1 MLRYNILCMKSAI
14 DQQLAKVLHH
24 LYINP
29 LEKCNLKCKIC
40 YTRKTDPILT
50 EEAILKFIDR
60 YQKAYELQTVTFCG
74 GEVFSLKYFPHL
86 INALTKKGIF
96 VQTITNGTIDR
107 LLEIENPNMNKLI
120 VSIDGLK
127 PYHDKNRGVGNF
139 DKSMKF
145 LKIAQKKGFHT
156 EIFSIVTR
164 QNYPLIDSFE
174 KYINQHFGQIDITY
188 HPRKPL
194 EYLLNHPVSNI
205 EGTVDGFDFLNNDEL
220 IEIMKTKRVFPPRE
234 LGCYQV
240 ALASTGKIYGC
251 CEGYRTIGMIN
262 DKIENI
268 FATLKKR
275 IGGPCLGCSQTEFMC
290 GIKKI
295 YEKHTYVNN

>member
-1 MLRYNILCMKSAI
+1 MKSVI

-40 YTRKTDPILT
+40 YTKKTDPILSEDT
-50 EEAILKFIDR
+50 ILKFIDR

-74 GEVFSLKYFPHL
+74 GEVFALPFFPGL
-86 INALTKKGIF
+86 INKINKKGIF

-107 LLEIENPNMNKLI
+107 LSEIKNPNFNKLI

-127 PYHDKNRGVGNF
+127 SYHDKNRGSGNF
-139 DKSMKF
+139 TKSLEF
-145 LKIAQKKGFHT
+145 LKKGKKNGFHS
-156 EIFSIVTR
+156 EIFSIVTQQNFSMIDKFEQYMKR
-164 QNYPLIDSFE
+164 QL
-174 KYINQHFGQIDITY
+174 GQIEITY
-188 HPRKPL
+188 HPRKPP
-194 EYLLNHPVSNI
+194 EYLLHHPVSNLKG
-205 EGTVDGFDFLNNDEL
+205 EVEGFDFLSKDQL
-220 IEIMKTKRVFPPRE
+220 VEIMTTRRSFPPKE

-251 CEGYRTIGMIN
+251 CEGFRPIGMID

-268 FATLKKR
+268 FEQLKKR
-275 IGGPCLGCSQTEFMC
+275 VGGPCLGCSQTEFMC
-290 GIKKI
+290 GIKTVINSIKTD
-295 YEKHTYVNN
+295 EKHTFVHN

>member
-1 MLRYNILCMKSAI
+1 MKSLFNK
-14 DQQLAKVLHH
+14 QLEKVLHH

-40 YTRKTDPILT
+40 YTRKTDPILS
-50 EEAILKFIDR
+50 EESILEFIDR
-60 YQKAYELQTVTFCG
+60 YQKIHELQTVTFCG

-86 INALTKKGIF
+86 VNTLTQRGIF

-107 LLEIENPNMNKLI
+107 LSEIENPNMNKMI
-120 VSIDGLK
+120 VSIDGMKL
-127 PYHDKNRGVGNF
+127 YHDKNRGVGNF

-145 LKIAQKKGFHT
+145 LKKAQKKGFHT
-156 EIFSIVTR
+156 EIFSIVTK
-164 QNYPLIDSFE
+164 QNYPLIGQFE
-174 KYINQHFGQIDITY
+174 KFMKKHLGPIDTTY

-205 EGTVDGFDFLNNDEL
+205 EGTVDEFDYLSKNEL
-220 IEIMKTKRVFPPRE
+220 IEITKTRNVFPPKD

-240 ALASTGKIYGC
+240 SLASTGKIYGC
-251 CEGYRTIGMIN
+251 CEGFRPIGTID

-268 FATLKKR
+268 FEALKKR

-290 GIKKI
+290 GIKKL
-295 YEKHTYVNN
+295 YE

>member
-1 MLRYNILCMKSAI
+1 MKSVI
-14 DQQLAKVLHH
+14 DKQLAKVLHH

-40 YTRKTDPILT
+40 YTRKTDPVLT
-50 EEAILKFIDR
+50 EKSIFEFIDR

-74 GEVFSLKYFPHL
+74 GEVFALKYFPHL
-86 INALTKKGIF
+86 VNTLTQKGIF

-107 LLEIENPNMNKLI
+107 LNEIENPNMNKLI

-164 QNYPLIDSFE
+164 QNYPLIDQFE
-174 KYINQHFGQIDITY
+174 KYMNQHLGQVEITY

-194 EYLLNHPVSNI
+194 TYLLHNPISNVKGVV
-205 EGTVDGFDFLNNDEL
+205 EDFDFLNEAEL
-220 IEIMKTKRVFPPRE
+220 IKIMENKQVFPPPN

-251 CEGYRTIGMIN
+251 CEGFRPIGTID
-262 DKIENI
+262 DKIGNI
-268 FATLKKR
+268 FEALKKR

-290 GIKKI
+290 GIKKL
-295 YEKHTYVNN
+295 YEERSIANN

>member
-1 MLRYNILCMKSAI
+1 MKSAI

-24 LYINP
+24 LYVNP

-40 YTRKTDPILT
+40 YTRKTDPILS
-50 EEAILKFIDR
+50 EESILEFVNR

-74 GEVFSLKYFPHL
+74 GEVFSLKYFPRL
-86 INALTKKGIF
+86 VNTLTQRGIF

-107 LLEIENPNMNKLI
+107 LSEIENPNMNKII

-127 PYHDKNRGVGNF
+127 SYHDKNRGLENF
-139 DKSMKF
+139 DKSMRF
-145 LKIAQKKGFHT
+145 LKKAQKKDFHT

-164 QNYPLIDSFE
+164 QNYPQINKFE
-174 KYINQHFGQIDITY
+174 KYINQHLGQIEITY

-194 EYLLNHPVSNI
+194 TYLLHNPISNVQ
-205 EGTVDGFDFLNNDEL
+205 GTVEDFDFLNNNEL
-220 IEIMKTKRVFPPRE
+220 TEIMKTKRVFPPKE

-240 ALASTGKIYGC
+240 SLASTGKIYGC
-251 CEGYRTIGMIN
+251 CEGFRPIGMID
-262 DKIENI
+262 DKIEDI
-268 FATLKKR
+268 FNSLKKR

-290 GIKKI
+290 GIKKLL
-295 YEKHTYVNN
+295 